1 MTFLNAFRNIKA
13 SSAFAYSKKKKDATS
28 SDGSNMLSQL
38 ETWHKLTQ
46 TAKDSIIGDS
56 TSLVSLELYV
66 MCIEP
71 SDVEPTVK
79 TLMEIL
85 PHQVA
90 LRVFVRPIMLKEKVP
105 RGRQE
110 IESLDR
116 NVVMEAEFKR
126 LIELYREKEGGSK
139 E

>member
-1 MTFLNAFRNIKA
+1 MKA

-90 LRVFVRPIMLKEKVP
+90 LRVFVRLIMLKEKVP

-110 IESLDR
+110 IESLDG

-126 LIELYREKEGGSK
+126 LIELYREKEGGGK